1 MLSQHGSARPALEI
15 LLLTAY
21 YGICSTFSEDA
32 APRGRLDLNQSDK
45 PAREREPGV
54 CCKTACR

>member
-21 YGICSTFSEDA
+21 YMFYITFSEDA
-32 APRGRLDLNQSDK
+32 APR
-45 PAREREPGV
+45 RE
-54 CCKTACR
+54 AAWI